1 MLCSFGDPQVCS
13 IRSYSVSHSY
23 APQNWVCLLFI
34 LKIHILI
41 AWYLNFCHYSSPQV
55 QASPF
60 SGYPDLFR
68 GCFSQLHHQEMS
80 LVRSIILCMDG
91 PVKLWVD
98 VMPDPFGAS
107 FCEGAL
113 TLWHLLLANFL
124 PMLQHLPNPCNIFLW
139 NHVPN
144 ADWGLVMLNPL
155 PSPYSGTFL
164 CSQRVLGLLHKIHLW

>member
-1 MLCSFGDPQVCS
+1 MLIWWPTSMYHLVLLCKSQLCTSKLGMFIVYSQNTY
-13 IRSYSVSHSY
+13 SY
-23 APQNWVCLLFI
+23 CLVLELLSLFQ
-34 LKIHILI
+34 
-41 AWYLNFCHYSSPQV
+41 SSSLGKPL
-55 QASPF
+55 

-144 ADWGLVMLNPL
+144 ADCGLVMLNPL